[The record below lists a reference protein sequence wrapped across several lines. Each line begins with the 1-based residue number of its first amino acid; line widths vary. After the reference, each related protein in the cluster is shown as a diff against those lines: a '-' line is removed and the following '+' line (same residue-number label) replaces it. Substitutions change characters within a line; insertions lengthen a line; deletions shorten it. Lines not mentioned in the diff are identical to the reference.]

1 MKMYLNK
8 KFILENVA
16 LVSEMLLTVEC
27 LITEVKSAEPSMPI
41 GSGLP
46 GMYNNVIVKFSL
58 SQQFWKTIL
67 S

>member
-1 MKMYLNK
+1 
-8 KFILENVA
+8 
-16 LVSEMLLTVEC
+16 
-27 LITEVKSAEPSMPI
+27 VKSTEPAMPI

-46 GMYNNVIVKFSL
+46 GIYNNVILK